1 MEELK
6 QTVKALKNCFWA
18 ILGWHF
24 PTALKLVPPCRGGIA
39 PSGV

>member
-24 PTALKLVPPCRGGIA
+24 PTALKLVSPCDLLW
-39 PSGV
+39 SVKYE